1 MALKT
6 MKAIES
12 TNNLREKQRAT
23 KDHQSRL
30 GQRAR
35 RGNASAE
42 ERGEEESEDEAGEG
56 PEADVEGERKRT
68 WRENDYYCYSAGLR
82 IAPKRFCSAGFGIA
96 PKSGVIG
103 VSWHKVHCQWQVKVK
118 VFGKYKCAHVTPKD
132 DSPQEIER
140 SRVAAVV
147 KCKAMLIDSVRLEN
161 NMKCAFGH
169 RCHRGQR
176 LQRKRSLGAN
186 KGDAGRCRS
195 FDSRR

>member
-1 MALKT
+1 MDDSQPELQSIVSAHNGAQNDEGNRVDEQPEGET
-6 MKAIES
+6 A
-12 TNNLREKQRAT
+12 RR
-23 KDHQSRL
+23 QSRL

-140 SRVAAVV
+140 SRVAAVE
-147 KCKAMLIDSVRLEN
+147 KRKAMERQYSIV
-161 NMKCAFGH
+161 
-169 RCHRGQR
+169 
-176 LQRKRSLGAN
+176 
-186 KGDAGRCRS
+186 
-195 FDSRR
+195 SRPSGES